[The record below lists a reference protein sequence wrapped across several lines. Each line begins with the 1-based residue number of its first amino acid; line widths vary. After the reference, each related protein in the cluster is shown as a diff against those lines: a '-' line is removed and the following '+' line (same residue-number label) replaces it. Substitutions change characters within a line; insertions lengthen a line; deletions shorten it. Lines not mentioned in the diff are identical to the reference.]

1 MNIIV
6 VDDEAL
12 ALQGLLRVLVE
23 IFNED
28 DIKGFQKSKEVMKYI
43 QEQTKEGKKIDYAF
57 LDIEMRGMNGI
68 EMAKMIKECCPLTRI
83 LFVSAYDQYACTAF
97 QLHAKGYILKPATKE
112 AIEET
117 LDSMEVDWRRTGEE
131 IEEENNKVKIKVH
144 TFGNFD
150 ISVNDTLLTFERSKS
165 KELLAYLVDRKGSGV
180 TTGEIAAVL
189 WEGADGGKKTTNY
202 VQQAIHSMMNTL
214 KQANISDIIIKKW
227 NYLAI
232 DPDKIEC
239 DYYRFLEG
247 DISAV
252 NAYLG
257 EYMSQYSWAEMT
269 TATLEEK
276 NINFCKTFVRLK

>member
-12 ALQGLLRVLVE
+12 ALQGLLRILAE
-23 IFNED
+23 IFNKDE
-28 DIKGFQKSKEVMKYI
+28 IRGFQKSKEAMNYI
-43 QEQTKEGKKIDYAF
+43 QEQTKAGKKIDYAF
-57 LDIEMRGMNGI
+57 LDIEMRGISGI
-68 EMAKMIKECCPLTRI
+68 EMAKIIKGYCPLIRI
-83 LFVSAYDQYACTAF
+83 IFVSAYDQYACTAF

-117 LDSMEVDWRRTGEE
+117 LDSMEVDWHRAGEE
-131 IEEENNKVKIKVH
+131 IEQENNKIKVKIH

-150 ISVNDTLLTFERSKS
+150 ISVNNTLLTFERSKS

-189 WEGADGGKKTTNY
+189 WEEADGGKKTTNY

-232 DPDKIEC
+232 VPDKVEC
-239 DYYRFLEG
+239 DYYQFLQG
-247 DISAV
+247 DISAI

-269 TATLEEK
+269 TATLEDK
-276 NINFCKTFVRLK
+276 KHKLL